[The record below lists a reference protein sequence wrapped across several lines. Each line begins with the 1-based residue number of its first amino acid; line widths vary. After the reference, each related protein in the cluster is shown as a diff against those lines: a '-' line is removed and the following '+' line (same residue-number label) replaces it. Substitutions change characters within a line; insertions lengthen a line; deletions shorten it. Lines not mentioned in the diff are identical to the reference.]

1 MMVMAL
7 LFGVIAD
14 DFTGACDAG
23 VQFRKRGLETVVL
36 ADVERLGDLQ
46 RELDLVVIDTESRD
60 VSPET
65 AYGKV
70 RHALRELKKISAQ
83 LVYKKI
89 DSTLRGNLGA
99 ELDATIDELRVEA
112 VIVAPSFPAH
122 NRTTVDGHLL
132 VHNTPLERT
141 EFARDAVNPLKESFI
156 PKLLGRQTK
165 RGIGHIGLRKVRSGV
180 HPLECEIRRLV
191 KQGYQI
197 VVVDAETDEDL
208 ARIAGTVDS
217 SVLPCGSAGLAE
229 HIAGLMTSRTRL
241 LVVSGSMNSA
251 TLGQIAEVEKSGRA
265 KVLELDLSGVLAEQ
279 GNLDVAVKDIV
290 DEADRAVAGG
300 KDVVITLARSEAS
313 VLELHELGKELGMS
327 RNEVNERL
335 GFILSESFR
344 KVVVTHRFAGLV
356 LVGGDTS
363 IRMISALGAS
373 GVRLES
379 EVLPGIP
386 AGRILGGEHDG
397 MRVITKAGGFGDSH
411 TLVKIMECMRSAVRP

>member
-1 MMVMAL
+1 MMVMAP

-23 VQFRKRGLETVVL
+23 VQFRKHGLETVVL
-36 ADVERLGDLQ
+36 ADVESLGDFQ
-46 RELDLVVIDTESRD
+46 RELDLVAIDTESRD

-70 RHALRELKKISAQ
+70 RDALRELKKLSAQ

-112 VIVAPSFPAH
+112 VIVAPSFPAR

-165 RGIGHIGLRKVRSGV
+165 RGIGHIGLHKVRSGGQ
-180 HPLECEIRRLV
+180 PLEREIRRLV
-191 KQGYQI
+191 KQGNQI

-208 ARIAGTVDS
+208 ARIAGSVDS

-229 HIAGLMTSRTRL
+229 HIASLLTSRTRL
-241 LVVSGSMNSA
+241 LVVSGSVNSA

-265 KVLELDLSGVLAEQ
+265 RVLELDLSGVLA
-279 GNLDVAVKDIV
+279 
-290 DEADRAVAGG
+290 
-300 KDVVITLARSEAS
+300 
-313 VLELHELGKELGMS
+313 
-327 RNEVNERL
+327 
-335 GFILSESFR
+335 
-344 KVVVTHRFAGLV
+344 
-356 LVGGDTS
+356 
-363 IRMISALGAS
+363 
-373 GVRLES
+373 
-379 EVLPGIP
+379 
-386 AGRILGGEHDG
+386 
-397 MRVITKAGGFGDSH
+397 
-411 TLVKIMECMRSAVRP
+411 